1 MSADMRT
8 ADMNEEKKSLLKTLG
23 MVSTM
28 GISFAVSIVIGGFI
42 GLKLDEW
49 LGTNHWFFFIFLFFG
64 IVAGF
69 RNMFI
74 LARKEMKNG
83 GSDENKRG

>member
-1 MSADMRT
+1 MD
-8 ADMNEEKKSLLKTLG
+8 EEKKSLLKTLG

-28 GISFAVSIVIGGFI
+28 GISFAVAIVIGIFVGR
-42 GLKLDEW
+42 KLDDW
-49 LGTNHWFFFIFLFFG
+49 LGTTPWFFFIFLFFG

-74 LARKEMKNG
+74 LAAKEMKNG
-83 GSDENKRG
+83 GPDENKRG